1 MIRVTRFKILKFRFV
16 GVEFGHTDDVLGLT
30 CVALFFVSDGF
41 GIGFDHTVVYFA
53 VERDLVAVA
62 VLVVASLSASFAI
75 RVKFIAWNPRKEL

>member
-41 GIGFDHTVVYFA
+41 GSNFDPTVVYFA